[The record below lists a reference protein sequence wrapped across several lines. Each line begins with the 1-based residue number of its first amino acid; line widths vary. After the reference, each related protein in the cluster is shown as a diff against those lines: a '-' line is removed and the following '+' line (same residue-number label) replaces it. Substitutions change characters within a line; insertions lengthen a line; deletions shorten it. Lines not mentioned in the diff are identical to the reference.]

1 MTVADLEVA
10 QAIAAL
16 YDPLTGSDP
25 AQWLHLDTG
34 GDDDQIYW
42 AIKLSASGV
51 PIVVY
56 RGSKLLVDW
65 ERDFEAV
72 PYQENDLHLGLVHG
86 GMYKGVPKSCSEAAK
101 ILGNEPYILAG
112 HSLGAGRAAQAAG
125 IGVATGRPPLALIL
139 FGEPRAGG
147 DRLVSV
153 LSSIPVRSYRN
164 GGEILHDPVTDLPPS
179 APIPFRHAGGAA
191 RPLIDVHELPSGA
204 DVLVPTAYHS
214 FSLYEKAI
222 ARLSPMPQT

>member
-16 YDPLTGSDP
+16 YDPLTGSDR
-25 AQWLHLDTG
+25 ARWLHLDTG
-34 GDDDQIYW
+34 GDDDQVYW

-86 GMYKGVPKSCSEAAK
+86 GM
-101 ILGNEPYILAG
+101 
-112 HSLGAGRAAQAAG
+112 
-125 IGVATGRPPLALIL
+125 
-139 FGEPRAGG
+139 
-147 DRLVSV
+147 
-153 LSSIPVRSYRN
+153 
-164 GGEILHDPVTDLPPS
+164 
-179 APIPFRHAGGAA
+179 
-191 RPLIDVHELPSGA
+191 
-204 DVLVPTAYHS
+204 
-214 FSLYEKAI
+214 
-222 ARLSPMPQT
+222 